1 MGILRVIAR
10 LSKFARKQSR
20 QVSLCRWRDIVAGE
34 VVWCSRAR
42 ARYLSGGNSGHNFV
56 SMRIVW
62 QQVGKISTH
71 RPTCQP
77 RLSFPTPRPPPPP
90 PLSTLQPPLDHP
102 PCPRAAVRMKQFR
115 FPSLPSQFPY
125 FFKPCSSLVQ
135 DSNHSF
141 ITSMY
146 TFNGTRNDD
155 QILFSG
161 KYSIE

>member
-20 QVSLCRWRDIVAGE
+20 QVSLCRWRGIVAGE
-34 VVWCSRAR
+34 VVWCSR

-102 PCPRAAVRMKQFR
+102 PCRSTNETIPFP
-115 FPSLPSQFPY
+115 FPSIPVSLLFETVFEPRPRLQPFLYY
-125 FFKPCSSLVQ
+125 FDVYF
-135 DSNHSF
+135 
-141 ITSMY
+141 
-146 TFNGTRNDD
+146 
-155 QILFSG
+155 
-161 KYSIE
+161 